1 MVRGGGNAFERF
13 TVVEHCGTEA
23 RQQFNCEVQL
33 GRDGGNG
40 KGTEQPK
47 VRSLFFR
54 ESNMS
59 YLCVGKTVSKM
70 CCCLTSVIIKDISVL
85 ENKELESWV
94 IIDMASFILQH
105 VEREIA
111 NRTEVRI
118 ADISKVVGAE
128 RGWRHTEVMF
138 LGMCLYSQ
146 S

>member
-1 MVRGGGNAFERF
+1 MRGGGNVFERF
-13 TVVEHCGTEA
+13 TVVEHCGTEV
-23 RQQFNCEVQL
+23 RQQFICEVQL

-70 CCCLTSVIIKDISVL
+70 CCCLTSVIIKDISVF

-111 NRTEVRI
+111 DRTEVRI
-118 ADISKVVGAE
+118 AHISEVVRAV
-128 RGWRHTEVMF
+128 RGWRQTEMV
-138 LGMCLYSQ
+138 LLRMCLD
-146 S
+146 

>member
-1 MVRGGGNAFERF
+1 MRGGGNAFERF
-13 TVVEHCGTEA
+13 TVVEYCGTEV
-23 RQQFNCEVQL
+23 RQQFISEVQL

-70 CCCLTSVIIKDISVL
+70 CCCLTSVVIKDICVL
-85 ENKELESWV
+85 ENEELEAWV
-94 IIDMASFILQH
+94 VMDMESFILQH

-111 NRTEVRI
+111 DRTEVRI
-118 ADISKVVGAE
+118 AHISEVIRAV
-128 RGWRHTEVMF
+128 RGWRHTEVLLLRMN
-138 LGMCLYSQ
+138 LD
-146 S
+146 